1 MYDII
6 KITKRERKK
15 DTSMKN
21 IIITVVAVIIA
32 VALTAVSTFIATMNN
47 LNIAVNEEANG
58 AIVEC
63 FGQEWYHYT
72 EEINL

>member
-1 MYDII
+1 
-6 KITKRERKK
+6 
-15 DTSMKN
+15 MKN
-21 IIITVVAVIIA
+21 IIIAVIIIIA
-32 VALTAVSTFIATMNN
+32 MALTAVGTFVATMNN
-47 LNIAVNEEANG
+47 LSIAVNEEANG

>member
-1 MYDII
+1 
-6 KITKRERKK
+6 
-15 DTSMKN
+15 MKN
-21 IIITVVAVIIA
+21 IIITVIAVIIA
-32 VALTAVSTFIATMNN
+32 VVLAAVSTFITTMNN

>member
-1 MYDII
+1 
-6 KITKRERKK
+6 
-15 DTSMKN
+15 MKN

-32 VALTAVSTFIATMNN
+32 VVFTAVSTFIATMNN

-72 EEINL
+72 EEINF

>member
-1 MYDII
+1 
-6 KITKRERKK
+6 
-15 DTSMKN
+15 MKN

-32 VALTAVSTFIATMNN
+32 VVLTAVSTFVATMNN
-47 LNIAVNEEANG
+47 LSIAVNEEANG

-72 EEINL
+72 EEINY

>member
-1 MYDII
+1 
-6 KITKRERKK
+6 
-15 DTSMKN
+15 MKN
-21 IIITVVAVIIA
+21 IIITVVAVIMA
-32 VALTAVSTFIATMNN
+32 VALTAVSTFVVTMNN

-63 FGQEWYHYT
+63 FGQEWYHHT

>member
-1 MYDII
+1 
-6 KITKRERKK
+6 
-15 DTSMKN
+15 MKN
-21 IIITVVAVIIA
+21 IIIIIIA
-32 VALTAVSTFIATMNN
+32 VVLTAVSTFIATMNN
-47 LNIAVNEEANG
+47 LNIAVNEETNG

>member
-32 VALTAVSTFIATMNN
+32 VALTAVSTFVATMNN
-47 LNIAVNEEANG
+47 LNITVNEEANG

>member
-1 MYDII
+1 MCDII
-6 KITKRERKK
+6 KITKREK

-32 VALTAVSTFIATMNN
+32 VVLTAVSTFITTMNN
-47 LNIAVNEEANG
+47 LHIVVNEEANG

-72 EEINL
+72 EEINY

>member
-1 MYDII
+1 
-6 KITKRERKK
+6 
-15 DTSMKN
+15 MKN

-32 VALTAVSTFIATMNN
+32 VVLTAVSTFIATMNN
-47 LNIAVNEEANG
+47 LHITVNEEANG